1 MEDRNRPDGRHK
13 LNRKIWKT
21 SKILG
26 RSEDKDEVKEKTQEV
41 EIHQKKLEKEKR
53 TGRKVLMDWN
63 EVSIEE

>member
-13 LNRKIWKT
+13 LNRKIWET